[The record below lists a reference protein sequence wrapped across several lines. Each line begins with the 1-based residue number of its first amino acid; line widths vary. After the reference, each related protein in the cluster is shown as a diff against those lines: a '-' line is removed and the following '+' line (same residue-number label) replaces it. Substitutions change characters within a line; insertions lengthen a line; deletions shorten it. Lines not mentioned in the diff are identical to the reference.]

1 MHPAGAPGFRVQST
15 LEHGPEDGGAD
26 FAPVEILAGIFQ
38 QKRFQFF
45 GERRYLDVLVT
56 EQASVDIGE
65 CRQRRVVILQIFVPK
80 LRLLVQYLEQLHQRP
95 ADASDRNILEVIM
108 EHALAAED
116 ASVLGVEAEHQ
127 PDAQLVQAFQSLRV
141 VRVLVLLQQRV
152 VEHPDQLAGL
162 EGDFHFLFDMLLAG
176 VHQEIQPGVFL
187 LQVGQQYHLRLVVG
201 PVHVM
206 DLKCLEIADDDPA
219 GLLWIGQEPSIT
231 PPLLER
237 REHRPI

>member
-1 MHPAGAPGFRVQST
+1 
-15 LEHGPEDGGAD
+15 
-26 FAPVEILAGIFQ
+26 
-38 QKRFQFF
+38 
-45 GERRYLDVLVT
+45 
-56 EQASVDIGE
+56 
-65 CRQRRVVILQIFVPK
+65 
-80 LRLLVQYLEQLHQRP
+80 
-95 ADASDRNILEVIM
+95 M
-108 EHALAAED
+108 EHTLAAED
-116 ASVLGVEAEHQ
+116 TRVLSVEAEHQ
-127 PDAQLVQAFQSLRV
+127 PDAELVQAFQRFGGAGV
-141 VRVLVLLQQRV
+141 FVLFQEGI
-152 VEHPDQLAGL
+152 VEYPHQLASL
-162 EGDFHFLFDMLLAG
+162 EGDFHFFFDMLLAG